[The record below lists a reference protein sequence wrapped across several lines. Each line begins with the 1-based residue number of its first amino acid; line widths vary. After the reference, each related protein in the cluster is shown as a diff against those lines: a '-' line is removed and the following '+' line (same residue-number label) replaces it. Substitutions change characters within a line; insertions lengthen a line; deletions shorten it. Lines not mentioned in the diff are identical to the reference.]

1 MKSTQRESVI
11 EADHIKK
18 VYATKKLEYVAIKD
32 VSISLKKGEFVSVLG
47 PSGSGKTTL
56 MNLIGTLDRP
66 TRGRIMLDGTDV
78 SSLND
83 NQLAIIRNRKIGFI
97 FQSYNLVPYLSVLQ
111 NVLLPLMVE
120 GKDTP
125 EKTEYAKSLLEEI
138 GMATQLSKKPNELSG
153 GQQQRVAIARA
164 LVNDPPIILAD
175 EPTGNLDS
183 HTADAVLNLLL
194 RVCKEKSTTVLI
206 VTHDPDVA
214 SISQRSIYM
223 KDGLVERETTNK
235 KKN

>member
-1 MKSTQRESVI
+1 MKTKPEGNVI
-11 EADHIKK
+11 EVDHIRK
-18 VYATKKLEYVAIKD
+18 VYTTKNIEYMAIKD

-66 TRGRIMLDGTDV
+66 THGRILLDGIDV

-83 NQLAIIRNRKIGFI
+83 NQLANIRNIKIGFI
-97 FQSYNLVPYLSVLQ
+97 FQSYNLVPYLNVLQ
-111 NVLLPLMVE
+111 NVVLSLMVN
-120 GKDTP
+120 GRDTP
-125 EKTEYAKSLLEEI
+125 EKIEDAKRLLTEI
-138 GMATQLSKKPNELSG
+138 GMGTQLDKKPNELSG

-164 LVNDPPIILAD
+164 LINNPQIILAD

-183 HTADAVLNLLL
+183 KTAESVLNLII
-194 RVCKEKSTTVLI
+194 KECEEKHTTILV

-214 SISQRSIYM
+214 ALSERSIYM
-223 KDGLVERETTNK
+223 KDGLIEKQV
-235 KKN
+235 KNRH